1 VIDPQS
7 VFYRGGRFVGDRRSH
22 VDVGG
27 IGPTRATSPA
37 AMRRASH
44 DDASV
49 REHGETVLVERHRV
63 PEVKR
68 VRRRIERAERDLL
81 GVGEFWR

>member
-1 VIDPQS
+1 
-7 VFYRGGRFVGDRRSH
+7 
-22 VDVGG
+22 
-27 IGPTRATSPA
+27 
-37 AMRRASH
+37 MRRASH